1 MISDRSFFSAGKLML
16 LAAFYVVLPIVQA
29 VFSAV
34 VWGAFL
40 YFVGLPALRDYFI
53 PLLRSF
59 LH

>member
-1 MISDRSFFSAGKLML
+1 MNTDRPVFTYGKLFL
-16 LAAFYVVLPIVQA
+16 LAVFYVVLPIVQA

-40 YFVGLPALRDYFI
+40 YFVGIPAWRDFLW
-53 PLLRSF
+53 PLLRPL